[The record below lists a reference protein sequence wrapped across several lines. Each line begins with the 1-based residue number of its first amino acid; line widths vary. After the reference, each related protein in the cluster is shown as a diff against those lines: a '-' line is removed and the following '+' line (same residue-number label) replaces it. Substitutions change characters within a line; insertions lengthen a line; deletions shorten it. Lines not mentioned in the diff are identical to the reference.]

1 MNESSQA
8 TKPCSSSQYRAFPQG
23 PAIYSCL
30 LWKNIVWTYL
40 LASLGKEVPRA
51 SPSQLGVKTM
61 LLGPKYLAQGSRDS
75 ADQHLEIL
83 KQQCQQASGEPW
95 VQACLGLRCSTHMA
109 LPPGSSPQQPPQ
121 PHCPDMSLPD
131 GRTRAHG
138 KPRWPSLQSLFTGSS
153 LVTLIKS

>member
-1 MNESSQA
+1 MNLLRPPSPALPPSLEHFL
-8 TKPCSSSQYRAFPQG
+8 RAR
-23 PAIYSCL
+23 PAIVVSYGRISFGPIC
-30 LWKNIVWTYL
+30 WPPWERRYP
-40 LASLGKEVPRA
+40 GPVPA
-51 SPSQLGVKTM
+51 NGVKTM
-61 LLGPKYLAQGSRDS
+61 LLGPEYLAQGSRDS
-75 ADQHLEIL
+75 AGQHLEIL